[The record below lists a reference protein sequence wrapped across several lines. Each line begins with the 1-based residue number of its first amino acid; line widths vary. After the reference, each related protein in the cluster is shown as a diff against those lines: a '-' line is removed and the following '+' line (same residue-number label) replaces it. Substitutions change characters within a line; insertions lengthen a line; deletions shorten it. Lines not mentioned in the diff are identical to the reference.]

1 VVLIAI
7 LAALSSAITVIQGAW
22 TAGSALVAPDQT
34 AKGLVERALD
44 IEASDPDG
52 TGKTTFPR
60 RWRRK
65 AVPALADWLT
75 AEATARLFLNCDDSG
90 VSDELVSA
98 LGECLSAASAGL
110 DANGV
115 ESLACSLL
123 VVVLAQYA
131 PQDVRTALE
140 RAKSAS
146 EGDQWRRFAASALE
160 TLEASAD
167 ASRRVASLLSVP
179 NGSYRRSIAQRL
191 SFLVAEFVGR
201 EDTIEDLETIRP
213 GEFVLLESDA
223 GDGKSALA
231 ALLLLRFEE
240 RLWAP
245 EADVLTFFRVSID
258 EGRRETASFLRALT
272 QQLGRALPRDVPAG
286 WSVEDMRDLA
296 ANMLAELVEQG
307 RQPLLIVDGLDEQ
320 GSVVPTVT
328 QVLSGLLSD
337 DIACIATTRRNPD
350 PTLRLAP
357 DDPLRHA
364 RKLRL
369 RPLNVAEVTEIL
381 TRRRLDGGLAA
392 ELCRVTRGNALY
404 VRSVAVE
411 MADRGEN
418 VLRDLS
424 VDPPANVT
432 VYFDS
437 QFALLRD
444 QVKADSRT
452 WKSLVAVAAAA
463 GPISRPDLG
472 RFLRLT
478 PAEVNDALQPA
489 ERYLLPDADLQYLH
503 VELRRRVE
511 REAGDLGPV
520 RAQFLEWGDE
530 TLSSDGQLPDYVV
543 RHHAAALAERGR
555 DHDLVALISPRW
567 MTARRAVDLTWRGLV
582 QDVTLAMDAL
592 GQRNHAPNIDLLR
605 LCYLRARLRS
615 AAANLPESFFTAL
628 GASAQQE
635 RAEAIIDTI
644 VDPVKVVGAL
654 IALSTTSEAE
664 GADLFIRAE
673 KVAGSITDPESRT
686 RALAAIVQAMAT
698 RPELLGQAEELVG
711 TITDPGLQAQA
722 LVAIVQAGG
731 SQVLLARA
739 EVVAASI
746 TYPGSQAEAL
756 AAIVRAGGPPELL
769 ARAEEI
775 AATITESKS
784 RLWGFLRAITS
795 DRALTAIVQAMAAR
809 PELLAR
815 AEEIAATIINP
826 RARAEA
832 LAAIVQA
839 MAARPEL
846 LARAEEIAATIIN
859 PRARAEALAAIVQAM
874 AARPELLARAEETAA
889 TIADPRARAEAFV
902 EIVRAGGPPELLAR
916 AEETAATIADPR
928 ARAEAFVEIVRAGG
942 PPELLARAEETAAT
956 ITNSS
961 FETEALVAI
970 VRAGGPP
977 ELLARAEEIAATITD
992 PGDHMRA
999 LGAVVQG
1006 MAARPE
1012 LLARAEEIA
1021 ATILDAGYQARALAA
1036 IVRAGGP
1043 PVLLARAEEMAAT
1056 ITNPGSRTWALAEIA
1071 EAMAARPELLA
1082 RAEEIADAI
1091 PASEHRAEALAVITR
1106 AMAARPELLA
1116 RAEEIA
1122 DAITYTAYQARAL
1135 AAIAQAG
1142 GSPELLAR
1150 AEEIAATIPDPG
1162 AQAETLAAIVHAGGP
1177 PELLARAWDIAA
1189 SIPDPRS
1196 QAQALAAIV
1205 KASGQPTVR
1214 ETALTLALE
1223 PLFDAPDISSWFEWV
1238 PDAVSLLRGCDAL
1251 DVISDVGNATIE
1263 IDRDFFGTPS
1273 VPLSRSSSTEP
1284 N

>member
-1 VVLIAI
+1 MVLIAI

-846 LARAEEIAATIIN
+846 LARAEE
-859 PRARAEALAAIVQAM
+859 
-874 AARPELLARAEETAA
+874 
-889 TIADPRARAEAFV
+889 
-902 EIVRAGGPPELLAR
+902 
-916 AEETAATIADPR
+916 TAATIADPR

>member
-1 VVLIAI
+1 MVLIAI

-846 LARAEEIAATIIN
+846 LARAEE
-859 PRARAEALAAIVQAM
+859 
-874 AARPELLARAEETAA
+874 TAA